1 TLYANP
7 HSQHPAALATAD
19 AVQAVRTRILAS
31 CNVTELEYSVV
42 FTANATAAL
51 KLAAEIV
58 PWQAPGDAV
67 DGSHFWYLE
76 DAHVSLLGM
85 RELAAAS
92 GAQVRCLTAAEAHQL
107 AGPVPGPTPAP
118 IATRAPR
125 ERPFHVVAYPI
136 QCNFSGARYPVEWTF
151 RFKDSS
157 DSWADGTPRP
167 PGTWLTLLDAA
178 SYLTTSQLDLGA
190 LDRAVDLVALSFYK
204 IFGFP
209 TGLGALLIRND
220 LASHLCKRY
229 FGGGTVLAATARE
242 PWQVYR
248 PALSDK
254 FEDGTINFAD
264 IVALGHAYRQWD
276 KLFISMPTVTRHTAA
291 LTLYAAYGM
300 TRLSHANGR
309 PLCMLYLDP
318 ELGRHLEEAHEA
330 DLPAL
335 LPMWTARQGPI
346 LNLNLRREDGMWI
359 GYAEVSR
366 LAGLNG
372 INLRA
377 GGACNPG
384 ALHRWLGL
392 EPSDVR
398 RNLKE
403 GHACWDDHDLMN
415 GRPTGSVRISLGAM
429 TRYRDVAHWLA
440 FLKEHFVGQPS
451 TIPPP
456 LLPVEPHDM
465 QRDCRLSAL
474 AIYPIKSCHAMAIN
488 AGKSWPLAEHGL
500 LYDREWSLIDART
513 GRALSQKR
521 YPRMCLIRPVV
532 DRHQQTLA
540 VTAPGH
546 PDLRIRLTGVEK
558 GREPLDCRICG
569 DNVLARRYAP
579 PHIDGWFSSVL
590 GFPCHLVRQ
599 DAPTRR
605 TDGSAIPNAPG
616 SVLLFANDSP
626 FLVVS
631 EASTA
636 ETVRWIAER
645 AAGGSMEAIESRAKP
660 LTAARFRSNLVVGGA
675 GLTPFEEDRWTG
687 LQIGGQF
694 FEVMKPCLR
703 CQMICID
710 QETSEVAKEPY
721 STLAVHRG
729 VKQL

>member
-1 TLYANP
+1 MAQPTHTQTTETGFQSLWRDHYQAKVESIVADDFPQLAEQTYLDHAGTTLPSRTAIQNFAADITSTLYANP

-85 RELAAAS
+85 RELAAAF

-107 AGPVPGPTPAP
+107 AGPTPAP

-125 ERPFHVVAYPI
+125 ERPFHVVAYPV
-136 QCNFSGARYPVEWTF
+136 QCNFSGARYPVEWTS

-157 DSWADGTPRP
+157 ASWADGTPRP

-190 LDRAVDLVALSFYK
+190 LDGAVDLVALSFYK

-220 LASHLCKRY
+220 LAPHLCKRY

-276 KLFISMPTVTRHTAA
+276 KLFISMPTITRHTAA
-291 LTLYAAYGM
+291 LTLYAAYSM

-318 ELGRHLEEAHEA
+318 ELGRHLEEAHET
-330 DLPAL
+330 DLPTL
-335 LPMWTARQGPI
+335 LPLWTARQGPI
-346 LNLNLRREDGMWI
+346 LNLSLRREDGMWI

-392 EPSDVR
+392 KPSDVR
-398 RNLKE
+398 RNLK
-403 GHACWDDHDLMN
+403 
-415 GRPTGSVRISLGAM
+415 
-429 TRYRDVAHWLA
+429 
-440 FLKEHFVGQPS
+440 
-451 TIPPP
+451 
-456 LLPVEPHDM
+456 PHDM
-465 QRDCRLSAL
+465 QQNCRLSAL

-513 GRALSQKR
+513 GRALNQKR

-579 PHIDGWFSSVL
+579 PHIDSWFSSVL

-599 DAPTRR
+599 DTPTRR
-605 TDGSAIPNAPG
+605 TDSSTIPTAPG
-616 SVLLFANDSP
+616 SALLFANDSP

-631 EASTA
+631 EASTT
-636 ETVRWIAER
+636 ETARWIAER
-645 AAGGSMEAIESRAKP
+645 AAGGSMETIGSRAKP

-675 GLTPFEEDRWTG
+675 GLAPFEEDRWTG
-687 LQIGGQF
+687 LQVGGQF
-694 FEVMKPCLR
+694 FEVSSAT
-703 CQMICID
+703 ID
-710 QETSEVAKEPY
+710 EGNRSRMAI
-721 STLAVHRG
+721 H
-729 VKQL
+729 